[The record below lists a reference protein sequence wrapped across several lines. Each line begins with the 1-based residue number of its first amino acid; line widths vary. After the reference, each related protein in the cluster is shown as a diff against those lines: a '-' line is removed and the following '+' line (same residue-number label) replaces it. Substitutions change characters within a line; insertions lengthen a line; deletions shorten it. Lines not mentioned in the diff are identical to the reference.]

1 MAGMILTHLTFVG
14 KDVEPATVDFSPGLT
29 VIYGASDTGKSFIV
43 DAVDFAMGSSHLR
56 SIRESKPYSF
66 VLLGLKGDDE
76 NLTLVRSLSGGSIR
90 VYDALLKEVPEHP
103 PIVEL
108 KAKHTKGQRNTV
120 SAFILNRIGLHG
132 KVLRKNAQNQVVELT
147 LRRLAPL
154 FVVHEGQMVALTP
167 PYHTAS
173 RTDVTTEL
181 SLLRVMLEGEDDSGL
196 KAATPDDVRKVSKG
210 KYEVLQQVLSGLYRS
225 VQESAPVAELHRQS
239 EALSRTIAELTPT
252 IEEVLARR
260 DSLIRTQNELAD
272 DQRSLEHRIGQMK
285 EVTARFGLLRQQYES
300 DLARLEAIQEAGSV
314 LGFFQSDVC
323 IFCGASTEH
332 QVPPGHAVAEAE
344 KFAEAIAAEQQKTMD
359 LLTDLQ
365 LTLDD
370 LASQVDITQAA
381 ATEAAQRTETARAA
395 VVALEGE
402 IGPRQQQLAA
412 AYAKQSQVNHMLATY
427 EQIEEIERLASTFA
441 ALGEPEDIA
450 AAKKWPSPASLQA
463 LAEIIR
469 QLLDNWGVETNGT
482 VTFDIEQDDL
492 LVDSRP
498 RHTRGKGMRSV
509 IHAGFTLALSEYC
522 QQRGLPHPGFTVLDS
537 PLVTYRQPEAAGT
550 ENKNENEEEYVS
562 SDVAAAFYRYLDSE
576 AAAQTIV
583 IENTTPPAQLSKA
596 ALVHRFTK
604 QKGLGRYGF
613 FPPIS

>member
-1 MAGMILTHLTFVG
+1 MAGMTLTHLTFVG
-14 KDVEPATVDFSPGLT
+14 KDAEPATVDFSPGLT

-43 DAVDFAMGSSHLR
+43 DAIDFAMGSSQLR
-56 SIRESKPYSF
+56 PIREAEPYSS
-66 VLLGLKGDDE
+66 VLLGLRVDE
-76 NLTLVRSLSGGSIR
+76 EDLTLVRSLSGGTVR
-90 VYDALLKEVPEHP
+90 VYNTLLKEVPQSP
-103 PIVEL
+103 PTVEL

-120 SAFILNRIGLHG
+120 SAFLLDRIGLHG

-147 LRRLAPL
+147 LRKLAPL

-173 RTDVTTEL
+173 RTDATTEL
-181 SLLRVMLEGEDDSGL
+181 SLLRVMLEGEDDSNL
-196 KAATPDDVRKVSKG
+196 EAAVSDDVRKVSKG
-210 KYEVLQQVLSGLYRS
+210 KHEVLQQVLSALYRS
-225 VQESAPVAELHRQS
+225 VEGSASVAELHRQN

-252 IEEVLARR
+252 LEDVLVRR
-260 DSLIRTQNELAD
+260 DSLIRAQNELAD

-285 EVTARFGLLRQQYES
+285 EVTARFGLLSQQYQS
-300 DLARLEAIQEAGSV
+300 DLARLEAIQEAGNV

-332 QVPPGHAVAEAE
+332 QIPPSHAVAEAE
-344 KFAEAIAAEQQKTMD
+344 KFAEAIAAEQQKTSD

-370 LASQVDITQAA
+370 LASQVEIAQAA
-381 ATEAAQRTETARAA
+381 ATEAAQRTEVARAA

-402 IGPRQQQLAA
+402 IGPTQQELAS

-441 ALGEPEDIA
+441 VLGEPEDVVP
-450 AAKKWPSPASLQA
+450 AKKWPSPASLQA

-469 QLLDNWGVETNGT
+469 QLLDKWGVETNGT
-482 VTFDIEQDDL
+482 VAFDVERDDL
-492 LVDSRP
+492 LVDNRP

-522 QQRGLPHPGFTVLDS
+522 RQHGLPHPGFTVLDS
-537 PLVTYRQPEAAGT
+537 PLVTYRQPEAAEA
-550 ENKNENEEEYVS
+550 ENKSANEEEYVS

-576 AAAQTIV
+576 VAAQTIV

-604 QKGLGRYGF
+604 QKSLGRYGF
-613 FPPIS
+613 FPPIN